1 MLSTKFLNLQFGTK
15 KLVCR
20 YAGPFKVVEPP
31 AHSTN
36 PNVVWLDLPKSLR
49 VHMPINI
56 ANIKP
61 FVPRTEDL
69 GGPQEEP
76 PEPVIIDGQECH
88 EVEAILAE
96 RVFRRQRQVLV
107 KWAGYDILN
116 ASWEPRANMPQ
127 VVLDEW
133 EAAQKD
139 AAPSLLGG

>member
-1 MLSTKFLNLQFGTK
+1 
-15 KLVCR
+15 
-20 YAGPFKVVEPP
+20 
-31 AHSTN
+31 
-36 PNVVWLDLPKSLR
+36 
-49 VHMPINI
+49 MPINI

-96 RVFRRQRQVLV
+96 REVRRHRQVLV

-116 ASWEPRANMPQ
+116 ASWEPRASMPQ
-127 VVLDEW
+127 AVLDEW

-139 AAPSLLGG
+139 AAPLLLDG

>member
-1 MLSTKFLNLQFGTK
+1 ML
-15 KLVCR
+15 
-20 YAGPFKVVEPP
+20 
-31 AHSTN
+31 
-36 PNVVWLDLPKSLR
+36 
-49 VHMPINI
+49 INI

-61 FVPRTEDL
+61 FVQRTEDL

-96 RVFRRQRQVLV
+96 REVRRQRQVLV

-116 ASWEPRANMPQ
+116 ASWEPRASMPQ
-127 VVLDEW
+127 AVLDEW

-139 AAPSLLGG
+139 AAPLLLDG

>member
-1 MLSTKFLNLQFGTK
+1 M
-15 KLVCR
+15 
-20 YAGPFKVVEPP
+20 
-31 AHSTN
+31 
-36 PNVVWLDLPKSLR
+36 
-49 VHMPINI
+49 
-56 ANIKP
+56 
-61 FVPRTEDL
+61 
-69 GGPQEEP
+69 
-76 PEPVIIDGQECH
+76 IIDGQECH

-96 RVFRRQRQVLV
+96 RVLRRQRQILV